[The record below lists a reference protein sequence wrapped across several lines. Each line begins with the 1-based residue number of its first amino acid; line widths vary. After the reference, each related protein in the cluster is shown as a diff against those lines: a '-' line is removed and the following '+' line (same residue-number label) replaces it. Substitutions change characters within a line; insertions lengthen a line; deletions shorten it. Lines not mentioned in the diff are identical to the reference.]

1 MSKEIMW
8 SYAKYLIKNGLKDT
22 LANFKMFKEMN

>member
-8 SYAKYLIKNGLKDT
+8 SYAKWLIKTGKKDT
-22 LANFKMFKEMN
+22 LANFKIFKEMN